1 MSEPMVTVMREAKVT
16 GWPDEPGRTP
26 RDMDRAY
33 VLPLSKAL
41 TRSFT
46 TDAHFAAYASPNG
59 RRLRQA
65 ALDSIAVRIDLIVL
79 DIDCKEAH
87 GTGKP
92 APDDWRVEIRQK
104 MLALLSAHKGAFY
117 FETRGG
123 SRIIYR
129 QPVPVI
135 IASAEDAY
143 QWRQDYA
150 TTCAYLA
157 RVFDIE
163 ADPACSDWTRLFRL
177 PRATRANSGA
187 PEAWPT
193 AGDPANVEPLWFL
206 PSDEDTEQARLIL
219 PKAFDEHTAKRVL
232 DIVPS
237 NSNGDGYGLLYHA
250 LRNRGDLIRP
260 FKSGFLIR
268 CPNEAQHSGGKTGD
282 TSTVLFLPG
291 PGEKV
296 GTVCCLHGHC
306 ADKKVRDWV
315 RMFSREE
322 LDEAARNAGIADSD
336 RIRRPA

>member
-1 MSEPMVTVMREAKVT
+1 MSSEPMVTVMREAKVT
-16 GWPDEPGRTP
+16 GWPDEPGRKP

-41 TRSFT
+41 TREYK

-59 RRLRQA
+59 RRLRQT
-65 ALDSIAVRIDLIVL
+65 ALDSVSVRIDLIVL

-92 APDDWRVEIRQK
+92 APDSWRVEIRQK
-104 MLALLSAHKGAFY
+104 TLALKSAHPGAFY

-123 SRIIYR
+123 SRVIYR

-150 TTCAYLA
+150 TTVAYLA
-157 RVFDIE
+157 RVFEIE

-177 PRATRANSGA
+177 PRATRAKSGV

-193 AGDPANVEPLWFL
+193 AGDPANVAPLWFL
-206 PSDEDTEQARLIL
+206 PSEEDVEQAKVIM
-219 PKAFDEHTAKRVL
+219 PKAFEEHAAKRVL
-232 DIVPS
+232 DFTPS
-237 NSNGDGYGLLYHA
+237 NGNGYGLLYYA
-250 LRNRGDLIRP
+250 LRNRGYVIRP
-260 FKSGFLIR
+260 FKSNGFLIR
-268 CPNEAQHSGGKTGD
+268 CPNEAAHTGGKTGD
-282 TSTVLFLPG
+282 TSTMLFLPG
-291 PGEKV
+291 PGERV

-322 LDEAARNAGIADSD
+322 LDEAARNAGIDNSD
-336 RIRRPA
+336 RFRRPA